1 MKRVLVRHA
10 GKDGKSTLGKNIIQN
25 IRHFYV
31 SGKVRTVSG
40 DVWNVKPVDHISKKL
55 AKDCL
60 KRHWKIFKRW
70 TFLNEEDTRI

>member
-40 DVWNVKPVDHISKKL
+40 DVWNVKPVDHRDYEYVTTEQVS
-55 AKDCL
+55 
-60 KRHWKIFKRW
+60 R
-70 TFLNEEDTRI
+70 